1 MNNFH
6 GARSNTVQVH
16 PANPDIKTGR
26 PHGRF
31 PMEPG
36 IMIAKKSAFALAA
49 IACAATAMPTMAS
62 AQNYGQSYGS
72 YGSYGQNQAYY
83 DPCVRE
89 QRERQAG
96 SGMLG
101 AAIGAIAG
109 SQVASRGRRT
119 EGSLLGGVLGAA
131 IGAGVG
137 RGTAACTPGNN
148 PPAAPVYYETRPTVP
163 NYEQRDYRREN
174 TNDSSY
180 EYYRDYPQDYDR
192 GYSKP
197 APVDDGC
204 RLAES
209 EIRMPDGRVETRHVR
224 TCPDNNGRYRIV
236 D

>member
-1 MNNFH
+1 
-6 GARSNTVQVH
+6 
-16 PANPDIKTGR
+16 
-26 PHGRF
+26 
-31 PMEPG
+31 
-36 IMIAKKSAFALAA
+36 MIAKKSAFALAA
-49 IACAATAMPTMAS
+49 IACAATVMPTMAS
-62 AQNYGQSYGS
+62 AQNYGQN

-137 RGTAACTPGNN
+137 RGTAACTPGDY
-148 PPAAPVYYETRPTVP
+148 PPAAPVYYETRPSAPTYDP
-163 NYEQRDYRREN
+163 RDNRRD
-174 TNDSSY
+174 DSY
-180 EYYRDYPQDYDR
+180 DYYRDYPQDYDR

-224 TCPDNNGRYRIV
+224 TCPDSSGRYRIV